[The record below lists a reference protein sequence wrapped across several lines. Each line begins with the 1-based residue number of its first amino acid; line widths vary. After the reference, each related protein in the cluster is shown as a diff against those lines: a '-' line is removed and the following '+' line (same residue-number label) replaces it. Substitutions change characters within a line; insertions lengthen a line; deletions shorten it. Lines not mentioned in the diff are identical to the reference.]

1 MSKPEIEERERQ
13 LGDLLKNE
21 FIQTSESPYGAPVF
35 SIRKKDGSL
44 RLMCDWRHLNK
55 ITIKNKVCLPQVEDL
70 FDVVQGSTF
79 FSNWILRQDIIK
91 SEFEKR
97 TFIKQQSILHWDTL
111 STKSWVS
118 G

>member
-1 MSKPEIEERERQ
+1 MSKPEVEELERQ
-13 LGDLLKNE
+13 LGELLKNE
-21 FIQTSESPYGAPVF
+21 FIQPSKSPYGAPVF
-35 SIRKKDGSL
+35 FIKKKDGSL
-44 RLMCDWRHLNK
+44 RLVCDWRQLNK
-55 ITIKNKVCLPQVEDL
+55 ITIKNKVCLPNVDDL
-70 FDVVQGSTF
+70 FDVVQGSAF
-79 FSNWILRQDIIK
+79 FRNWILRQDIIR